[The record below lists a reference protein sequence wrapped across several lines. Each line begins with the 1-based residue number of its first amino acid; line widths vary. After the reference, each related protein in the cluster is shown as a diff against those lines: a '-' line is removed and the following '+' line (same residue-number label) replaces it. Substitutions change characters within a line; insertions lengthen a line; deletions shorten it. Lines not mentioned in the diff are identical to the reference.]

1 MRLEAAKDKAQSFE
15 RIAERRVTQAVKL
28 LRLIGNLANRRNYTY
43 SEEQV
48 RQIVET
54 LDSEVKQLK
63 ARFRQETSTHPE
75 GFSFRK

>member
-1 MRLEAAKDKAQSFE
+1 MGLEAAKDKAQSFE

>member
-1 MRLEAAKDKAQSFE
+1 MVTESAKDKAQSFE

-28 LRLIGNLANRRNYTY
+28 MRLIGNLANRRNYTY
-43 SEEQV
+43 TEEQV
-48 RQIVET
+48 RQVVET
-54 LDSEVKQLK
+54 LELEVKQVK

>member
-1 MRLEAAKDKAQSFE
+1 MEAAKDKAQSFE

-28 LRLIGNLANRRNYTY
+28 LRLISNLANRRNYTY

-54 LDSEVKQLK
+54 LDNEVKQLK